1 MIWRRRLIALVW
13 IVFVLAVG
21 ALVLAWIVRSV
32 EASLA
37 FFPTPG
43 EDLTPASYG
52 APFTSLS
59 VTTNDGERLTVWQL
73 THDSP
78 RARIV
83 YFHGNGGN
91 LSLWA
96 DILVAIAKR
105 GFDVVA
111 FDYRGYGTS
120 TGKPTEQGLYRD
132 TEAILALV
140 HDRLRRPDLPVIY
153 WGRSLG
159 ATMAAYAASLRE
171 PDGLILEAAFPSMR
185 AVVRS
190 NPILWALSWFSSY
203 QFPTARFLAHVRA
216 PILLIHGD
224 RDSVIPHALGQ
235 QLFEAI
241 DGEKRFV
248 TIPGG
253 DHNDPEPAA
262 PDIYWRAVDELVATS
277 SATRRQ

>member
-1 MIWRRRLIALVW
+1 M
-13 IVFVLAVG
+13 VLG
-21 ALVLAWIVRSV
+21 WLVRSI

-43 EDLTPASYG
+43 EDITPASYG
-52 APFTSLS
+52 APFTTLS
-59 VTTNDGERLTVWQL
+59 VTTSDGEQLTVWHL
-73 THDSP
+73 TDDNP

-96 DILVAIAKR
+96 DILVAIGRR

-120 TGKPTEQGLYRD
+120 TGKPTEKGLYRD

-140 HDRLRRPDLPVIY
+140 HERLRRADVPVVY

-159 ATMAAYAASLRE
+159 GTMAAYAAMLRE

-203 QFPTARFLAHVRA
+203 QFPTARFLSNVQA
-216 PILLIHGD
+216 PILLLHGD
-224 RDSVIPHALGQ
+224 RDSVIPHALGEE
-235 QLFEAI
+235 LAAAI
-241 DGEKRFV
+241 RGDKRFV

-262 PDIYWRAVDELVATS
+262 PDVYWRAVDELVATS
-277 SATRRQ
+277 SSTRRR